1 MEEVKMNTN
10 KKLLIISPNEERE
23 GTKIK
28 TCNLTCLHL
37 ISLYIYI
44 YYIFVCFR
52 RCFLSFFEPVFSS
65 NILSLSPRLNFS
77 LLSIFC

>member
-1 MEEVKMNTN
+1 MNTN

-44 YYIFVCFR
+44 LYIC
-52 RCFLSFFEPVFSS
+52 LLTSMFSI
-65 NILSLSPRLNFS
+65 IL
-77 LLSIFC
+77 